1 MANNESNDTSTQN
14 SKFLQLNSSIQIL
27 NESISIQMPQFRQKV
42 LKTVHSK
49 DAVRRKQIACH
60 IYINDLESVP
70 GYKALKKQICRICIC
85 EEETSKF
92 IAPCKC
98 KGTAEFV
105 HQECLKMW
113 ILEQYGVN
121 KIYNDELYC
130 EVCNHKFEFDVDFND
145 RFDIKQ
151 FQRIKK
157 RTKLCWLIQIFFIIL
172 FIFGSIEIALGFG
185 INSLATVAIIV
196 VFGLITIS
204 LTIYLIFNFSSAHT
218 IQMIENWNFQNY
230 KPKSSASLPKKN
242 TKKITNQFIRVNQI
256 YFT

>member
-1 MANNESNDTSTQN
+1 MIQN
-14 SKFLQLNSSIQIL
+14 LCLDIKHK
-27 NESISIQMPQFRQKV
+27 KV
-42 LKTVHSK
+42 FEHHQT
-49 DAVRRKQIACH
+49 
-60 IYINDLESVP
+60 E
-70 GYKALKKQICRICIC
+70 QICRICIC

-130 EVCNHKFEFDVDFND
+130 EVCHHKFEFDADFND

-157 RTKLCWLIQIFFIIL
+157 RTKLCWLIQMFFIIL

-196 VFGLITIS
+196 VFGLITVS